1 MFFSFRKQAIA
12 AVVGFGLL
20 LGVLVVMAT
29 AGANSTGV
37 AQSNPTGPGST
48 YVEAVVGAPR
58 FVNPLLASSD
68 TDTDLVHLV
77 FSGLTRVDAK
87 GNIIPDLASAW
98 QISPD
103 GLVYTFTLK
112 PDLKWHD
119 GKPLA
124 SDDVAATLS
133 LLRASDFPGDPAL
146 VARWRDVTLE
156 TPSSQVVRFK
166 LPTANASF
174 LQYTTLGILPKHLWS
189 SVKPAEIALSNLNQ
203 APVGSGAWRYV
214 RAQSAGGQDSPEGTP
229 MSGGLAPEEGVLLEP
244 NPDLPPSNSRIARI
258 WFRLYPTFG
267 AALTGFKMGEAH
279 GLGHIP
285 ADRMAE
291 VESVPDVAIHTQPL
305 ARYTM
310 LIMNV
315 RSPLFDK
322 VETRRAIE
330 LAIDREALVA
340 QSLDGLGRP
349 LQSPILPESWAYDPS
364 LKAREY
370 NPTEARRLLDS
381 AGWPLGA
388 GGVRVHEGLT
398 LTVALAANMEIASN
412 VTAARQIADYLK
424 DVGIDAQLALVGRE
438 ALLRDYLGP
447 RAFQMVLAGWE
458 AVGADPDLFQYWHSS
473 RSNVADGLNF
483 AGWMNPQADAA
494 LQSALLTQDQ
504 AERARQYA
512 AFQQAFYADV
522 PSVIL
527 YGSLYAYATRSP
539 ATGVTLPPTAML
551 TPAYRFD
558 TLPGWSIAGS
568 R

>member
-12 AVVGFGLL
+12 AVGGLGLL
-20 LGVLVVMAT
+20 LGVLAVMASANT
-29 AGANSTGV
+29 AGI
-37 AQSNPTGPGST
+37 AQSNSAGTGST
-48 YVEAVVGAPR
+48 YVEAIVGAPR

-68 TDTDLVHLV
+68 TDTDLAHLV
-77 FSGLTRVDAK
+77 FSGLTRVNTE
-87 GNIIPDLASAW
+87 GSIVPDMASEW

-119 GKPLA
+119 GKPVT
-124 SDDVAATLS
+124 SDDVATTLS
-133 LLRASDFPGDPAL
+133 LLRATDFPGDPAL
-146 VARWRDVTLE
+146 AARWRDVTLDALS
-156 TPSSQVVRFK
+156 PKVVRFK
-166 LPTANASF
+166 LPAANASF
-174 LQYTTLGILPKHLWS
+174 LQYTTLGLLPKHLWS
-189 SVKPAEIALSNLNQ
+189 SVKPAEIAFSNLNQ
-203 APVGSGAWRYV
+203 APIGSGPWRYV
-214 RAQSAGGQDSPEGTP
+214 LTQSPDGQDRPESTP
-229 MSGGLAPEEGVLLEP
+229 VPGGLAPEEGVLLEP
-244 NPDLPPSNSRIARI
+244 NPDLPEPNPRIARI

-285 ADRMAE
+285 ADRMAD
-291 VESVPDVAIHTQPL
+291 VEAVPGVAIHTQGL

-322 VETRRAIE
+322 AETRRAIE
-330 LAIDREALVA
+330 LAIDRESLVA

-349 LQSPILPESWAYDPS
+349 LESPILPASWAYDPS
-364 LKAREY
+364 LKLREY
-370 NPTEARRLLDS
+370 NPDEARHLLDS
-381 AGWPLGA
+381 AGWTLSA
-388 GGVRVHEGLT
+388 GGVRAREGVT
-398 LTVALAANMEIASN
+398 LTVALAANMDIASN

-424 DVGIDAQLALVGRE
+424 AVGIDAQLAFVGRD

-447 RAFQMVLAGWE
+447 RSFHMVLAGWE

-473 RSNVADGLNF
+473 RSNVVGGLNF
-483 AGWMNPQADAA
+483 SGWSNPQADAA
-494 LQSALLTQDQ
+494 LQAALGTHDQ
-504 AERARQYA
+504 AERAKQYI

-527 YGSLYAYATRSP
+527 YGPLYAYATRSP
-539 ATGVTLPPTAML
+539 ATGVTLPPTDML
-551 TPAYRFD
+551 TPASRFD